1 MGDIILAM
9 IKFMYLGKIILD
21 HGEDEIRRC
30 EEAMENVNEFGD
42 DGSLSDHGLDG
53 LSLDCAD
60 IELDDSKVEIQE
72 EIKCEEED
80 ADEEEEEDSESSIS
94 GLSSRETASS
104 AFKKK
109 EESVDAD
116 LNELKLNCPEAAQK
130 LFGLFQIAE
139 CYEIEEL
146 IVACCHKFRSH
157 ITVQT
162 GCIFL
167 IYLDKYT
174 HLNEIKKIKNCILDF
189 IVSNIKQI
197 KLSNGYLY
205 MLQNKPSLL
214 DELIT

>member
-1 MGDIILAM
+1 MG
-9 IKFMYLGKIILD
+9 
-21 HGEDEIRRC
+21 
-30 EEAMENVNEFGD
+30 
-42 DGSLSDHGLDG
+42 
-53 LSLDCAD
+53 

-72 EIKCEEED
+72 EIKCEEDDED
-80 ADEEEEEDSESSIS
+80 EDEDSESSIS
-94 GLSSRETASS
+94 GISSRGSS
-104 AFKKK
+104 TFKLKK
-109 EESVDAD
+109 SQSLDVD
-116 LNELKLNCPEAAQK
+116 LSELKLNCPEAAQK

-146 IVACCHKFRSH
+146 IIACCHKLRSH
-157 ITVQT
+157 ITIQT

-205 MLQNKPSLL
+205 LLQNKPVLL
-214 DELIT
+214 DELITKITQSS